1 MNPIPLMVSTFFAG
15 VAVSFAIVS
24 VLLGIYGLDEPT
36 PEQQSCTNLD
46 NHVCI
51 CAPVTSPVTPETD
64 EEAMKTGVIM
74 ERT

>member
-36 PEQQSCTNLD
+36 QPPQPAQRMDDVL
-46 NHVCI
+46 CI
-51 CAPVTSPVTPETD
+51 CVPAPEATEPD
-64 EEAMKTGVIM
+64 EEAMRTGVIM